1 MILSLVVIEREVQVY
16 RINASV
22 GKSGRNLG
30 RDVKIVQALIN
41 VYCRVS
47 NRNRLEVSGSS
58 SESLEQEIAQFQTAH
73 LNLGSLADSRVDPN
87 GRTLRA
93 LNQFLQER
101 FRPVGI
107 SPPSKGLL
115 TWNAEGNEGGPF
127 HSRKLHVPSASSGL
141 TIGRGYDC
149 RRKPARQITS
159 DLVGCGLTANDTA
172 VLARASGLS
181 GRGAEDFIIDNDLL
195 DFQVTPEQQKAIFNI
210 SYQEEALEVQRICAK
225 QDVVKLYGETDWD
238 SLNAIIRDVIIDLK
252 FRGDYTGAS
261 RRFLQKS
268 IADNDLDA
276 FSGYI
281 KDATRWPGVPADRFQ
296 RRVSFVSCTA
306 P

>member
-1 MILSLVVIEREVQVY
+1 MY

-22 GKSGRNLG
+22 GKAGRNL
-30 RDVKIVQALIN
+30 RQDVKTVQALIN
-41 VYCRVS
+41 VYCRAS
-47 NRNRLEVSGSS
+47 SRAEVEVNGLS
-58 SESLEQEIAQFQTAH
+58 SESLEQQIAHFQTNH
-73 LNLGSLADSRVDPN
+73 LNLGSQVDSRVDPN
-87 GRTLRA
+87 GRTLRT
-93 LNQFLQER
+93 LNQFLSDR
-101 FRPVGI
+101 FKPLAI

-159 DLVGCGLTANDTA
+159 DLVGCGLAASDTA

-181 GRGAEDFIIDNDLL
+181 GRGAEEFIIDNDLL
-195 DFQVTPEQQKAIFNI
+195 DFQVTPEQQKAIFNV
-210 SYQEEALEVQRICAK
+210 SYEEEAAEVQRICAK

-238 SLNAIIRDVIIDLK
+238 SLNAIIRDVTIDLK

-281 KDATRWPGVPADRFQ
+281 KDSTRWPGVPADRFQ

-306 P
+306 PQ